1 MDFHQLRV
9 FIEVAKQKNFSRAA
23 ENVFLSQPTISAHIK
38 ALEDEI
44 GLPLLD
50 RSLREIKLTVAG
62 KTLLRY
68 AHELLEIKEEALASI
83 QKKYAIIEGHLK
95 IAASSVPSAY
105 LLPQLLLSF
114 HQKYPTVSFSV
125 LLRDSKQVLE
135 NIRDYSFDLGFSG
148 TPPRKRIG
156 LGYVKLIEDELI
168 IAASPKF
175 KFSGTKT
182 EEKKTKL
189 IPLKLDACLGS
200 PFLLRESGSATRKVF
215 EDALKKYCRGNN
227 KITLNVIAYL
237 ESQEAIKEAVK
248 KGLGITVISQKAVEE
263 ELEAGTI
270 RGYTLPELKL
280 KRNFYLVFRK
290 KRILPPLS
298 QAFLDY
304 TVNFFQPAQTINS

>member
-95 IAASSVPSAY
+95 MSSQQRFQVHTFCPNCFF
-105 LLPQLLLSF
+105 LF
-114 HQKYPTVSFSV
+114 TKKYPTVSFSV

-182 EEKKTKL
+182 EEKKNKAYPPK
-189 IPLKLDACLGS
+189 IRCLS
-200 PFLLRESGSATRKVF
+200 WKSFPFA
-215 EDALKKYCRGNN
+215 
-227 KITLNVIAYL
+227 
-237 ESQEAIKEAVK
+237 
-248 KGLGITVISQKAVEE
+248 
-263 ELEAGTI
+263 
-270 RGYTLPELKL
+270 
-280 KRNFYLVFRK
+280 
-290 KRILPPLS
+290 
-298 QAFLDY
+298 
-304 TVNFFQPAQTINS
+304 